1 MRKTNKL
8 CPLFIAWL
16 DAGAHVLL
24 APGYGCRPTAVW
36 SSDLRT
42 WVRTWTEPR
51 FEVQVLISGRP
62 GPLKRCRSR
71 HMLNWTWGPNMTDL
85 STGEGLDE
93 NCLRLFES
101 FCELLVCLWKVILV
115 CRGVQGVAQGHKH
128 HLMCKFHQPIT
139 ELHSA
144 HMKVELKNQSAVI
157 RYQMN
162 SLMYAKTN
170 MEIK

>member
-1 MRKTNKL
+1 MKIKFVGIGLGSEGKKIVRKTNKL

-24 APGYGCRPTAVW
+24 APGYGCRPTAVR

-51 FEVQVLISGRP
+51 FEVQVLISGGP

-71 HMLNWTWGPNMTDL
+71 HMLNWTWGPNTTDL

-93 NCLRLFES
+93 NCLHLFES
-101 FCELLVCLWKVILV
+101 FVSSSSV
-115 CRGVQGVAQGHKH
+115 RG
-128 HLMCKFHQPIT
+128 
-139 ELHSA
+139 
-144 HMKVELKNQSAVI
+144 
-157 RYQMN
+157 R
-162 SLMYAKTN
+162 
-170 MEIK
+170 

>member
-1 MRKTNKL
+1 MKRGSGRTIHRRL
-8 CPLFIAWL
+8 
-16 DAGAHVLL
+16 
-24 APGYGCRPTAVW
+24 TAVR

-51 FEVQVLISGRP
+51 FEVRVLISGGP
-62 GPLKRCRSR
+62 GPLKRCGSR
-71 HMLNWTWGPNMTDL
+71 HMSNRTWGPNTMDL

-93 NCLRLFES
+93 NCLHLFES
-101 FCELLVCLWKVILV
+101 FCELLVCPWKVILV

-128 HLMCKFHQPIT
+128 RLTRKFHQPIT

-144 HMKVELKNQSAVI
+144 RMKVELKNQSAVM